1 MRFSIIG
8 APRQRYDLG
17 ETAAQA
23 WWDWVE
29 DALLAEQ
36 LGFDA
41 VYTGEHH
48 FCFASGNSS
57 PLVLLTHVAARTE
70 RIRVGTS
77 VICAP
82 FHNPLRLAEDI
93 AAVDIV
99 SKGRFDLGIGVGSQ
113 WEEFQTFGINPKERT
128 GRTWE
133 IIDIIERCLHGGE
146 EQFDWNGKYYHFP
159 GVRWI
164 MQPVQQRIP
173 IFWGGFGPQSVAR
186 AAERGYHLIASD
198 VTGTYQRVMQEKG
211 RRPDDYLIGFVTAV
225 SIGRTREAAFEA
237 MGEPCTWTSNQYALR
252 PNLEGQRP
260 PESARLSVEDVRRA
274 WQTGDRRA
282 AFSVPIAGT
291 VEDVIEHFLKVVR
304 GETGLITHIGVQ
316 VREPGTKTEDAHRTM
331 TLFAQE
337 VLPVLRAE
345 AAKVEAERRERDRA
359 AAVSRGPA

>member
-1 MRFSIIG
+1 MRFSIIC
-8 APRQRYDLG
+8 APRQRADLG
-17 ETAAQA
+17 ESAAQA
-23 WWDWVE
+23 WWNFTE

-41 VYTGEHH
+41 IYIGEHH

-57 PLVLLTHVAARTE
+57 VLPWLTQVAARTE

-113 WEEFQTFGINPKERT
+113 WEEFQTFGINPDERV

-133 IIDIIERCLHGGE
+133 IIDILERCLHGAE
-146 EQFDWNGKYYHFP
+146 VDETFDWEGKYYHFP
-159 GVRWI
+159 GIRWI

-173 IFWGGFGPQSVAR
+173 ILWGGFGPQNVAK
-186 AAERGYHLIASD
+186 AARRGYHLIASD
-198 VTGTYQRVMQEKG
+198 VTGTYARVMREQG
-211 RRPDDYLIGFVTAV
+211 RRPEDFLIGFVNNV
-225 SIGRTREAAFEA
+225 SIADTREAAFDA
-237 MGEPCTWTSNQYALR
+237 VAEPSTWVSNQYALR
-252 PNLEGQRP
+252 PDVHGNKP
-260 PESARLSVEDVRRA
+260 PESARYSVEDVRAA
-274 WQTGDRRA
+274 WQAGRFRGGP
-282 AFSVPIAGT
+282 FSVPVAGT
-291 VEDVIEHFLKVVR
+291 VEDVTEHFLKVVR
-304 GETGLITHIGVQ
+304 GETGLITHIGVA
-316 VREPGTKTEDAHRTM
+316 VREPGTSTEHAHRTM

-345 AAKVEAERRERDRA
+345 ADRQTAEL
-359 AAVSRGPA
+359 V

>member
-8 APRQRYDLG
+8 APRQRWDLG

-29 DALLAEQ
+29 DAVLAEK

-57 PLVLLTHVAARTE
+57 PFLLLANVAARTE

-93 AAVDIV
+93 AALDIL

-113 WEEFQTFGINPKERT
+113 WEEFQTFGINPKERV

-133 IIDIIERCLHGGE
+133 IIDILERCLHGTE
-146 EQFDWNGKYYHFP
+146 ESFDHEGKYYHFP

-164 MQPVQQRIP
+164 MQPVQKRIP
-173 IFWGGFGPQSVAR
+173 ILWGGFGPQSVAR
-186 AAERGYHLIASD
+186 AAEHDFHLIATD
-198 VTGTYQRVMQEKG
+198 VTGTYERVMRERG
-211 RRPDDYLIGFVTAV
+211 RQPEDYLIGFVNRI
-225 SIGRTREAAFEA
+225 SIAPTREQAFAAVA
-237 MGEPCTWTSNQYALR
+237 EPCTWTSNQYALR
-252 PNLEGQRP
+252 PDLEGNKP
-260 PESARLSVEDVRRA
+260 PESARVSVEDIRRA
-274 WQTGDRRA
+274 WQSGSYRA

-291 VEDVIEHFLKVVR
+291 VEDITEHFLKIVR
-304 GETGLITHIGVQ
+304 GEFGFITHVGVQ
-316 VREPGTKTEDAHRTM
+316 VREPGTKNEDVHRTM

-345 AAKVEAERRERDRA
+345 AAKLEAARKRAVTGRD
-359 AAVSRGPA
+359 

>member
-17 ETAAQA
+17 ESAAQA

-29 DALLAEQ
+29 DAVLAEQ

-99 SKGRFDLGIGVGSQ
+99 SRGRFDLGIGVGSQ
-113 WEEFQTFGINPKERT
+113 WEEFQAFGIDPKERT

-146 EQFDWNGKYYHFP
+146 ETFDHHGKYYHFP

-173 IFWGGFGPQSVAR
+173 ILWGGFGPQGVAR
-186 AAERGYHLIASD
+186 AAERGYHLIATD
-198 VTGTYQRVMQEKG
+198 VTGTYERVMREQG
-211 RRPDDYLIGFVTAV
+211 RRPEDYLIGFVNRV
-225 SIGRTREAAFEA
+225 SIANTREAAFEA
-237 MGEPCTWTSNQYALR
+237 VAEPCTWTSNQYALR
-252 PNLEGQRP
+252 PDLEGRKP
-260 PESARLSVEDVRRA
+260 PESARLTVADIRRA
-274 WQTGDRRA
+274 WETGDRRA

-291 VEDVIEHFLKVVR
+291 VEDVTEHFLKVVR

-316 VREPGTKTEDAHRTM
+316 VREPGTRTEDVHRTM
-331 TLFAQE
+331 TLFARE

-345 AAKVEAERRERDRA
+345 AARVEAERNDRA
-359 AAVSRGPA
+359 RAEAASLSHA

>member
-23 WWDWVE
+23 WWDFVE
-29 DALLAEQ
+29 DAVLADQ

-41 VYTGEHH
+41 IYTGEHH

-57 PLVLLTHVAARTE
+57 PLVLLTHIAARTE

-99 SKGRFDLGIGVGSQ
+99 SRGRFDLGIGVGSQ
-113 WEEFQTFGINPKERT
+113 WEEFQTFGINPKERV

-133 IIDIIERCLHGGE
+133 IIDIIERCLHGKE
-146 EQFDWNGKYYHFP
+146 ETFDWEGKYYHFP

-164 MQPVQQRIP
+164 MQPVQKRIP
-173 IFWGGFGPQSVAR
+173 ILWGGFGPQSVAR
-186 AAERGYHLIASD
+186 AAERAYHLIAFD
-198 VTGTYQRVMQEKG
+198 VTGAYERVMREHG
-211 RRPDDYLIGFVTAV
+211 RRPEDYLIGFVNRI
-225 SIGRTREAAFEA
+225 SIGSTREKAFEA
-237 MGEPCTWTSNQYALR
+237 VAEPCTWTSNQYALR
-252 PNLEGQRP
+252 PDLEGNKP
-260 PESARLSVEDVRRA
+260 PESAAFSVEDIRRA
-274 WQTGDRRA
+274 WQQGSFRGGP
-282 AFSVPIAGT
+282 FSVPIAGT
-291 VEDVIEHFLKVVR
+291 VEEVTEHFLKIVR
-304 GETGLITHIGVQ
+304 GEMGLITHVGLQ
-316 VREPGTKTEDAHRTM
+316 VREPGTKTEDVHRTM

-337 VLPVLRAE
+337 ILPVLRAE
-345 AAKVEAERRERDRA
+345 AARVETQRKASGQVA
-359 AAVSRGPA
+359 SAGAP

>member
-8 APRQRYDLG
+8 APRQRWDLG
-17 ETAAQA
+17 ESAAQA

-29 DALLAEQ
+29 DAVLAEK

-57 PLVLLTHVAARTE
+57 PFLLLTNVAARTE

-93 AAVDIV
+93 AALDIV
-99 SKGRFDLGIGVGSQ
+99 SRGRFDLGIGVGSQ
-113 WEEFQTFGINPKERT
+113 WEEFQTFGIDPKERV

-133 IIDIIERCLHGGE
+133 IIDILERCLHGSE
-146 EQFDWNGKYYHFP
+146 ESFDHHGKYYQFP

-164 MQPVQQRIP
+164 MQPVQSRIP
-173 IFWGGFGPQSVAR
+173 ILWGGFGPQNVAR

-198 VTGTYQRVMQEKG
+198 VTGTYERVMREKG
-211 RRPDDYLIGFVTAV
+211 RRASDYLIGFVNRI
-225 SIGRTREAAFEA
+225 SIGKTREEAFEA
-237 MGEPCTWTSNQYALR
+237 VAEPCAWTSNQYALR
-252 PNLEGQRP
+252 PDLQGNKP
-260 PESARLSVEDVRRA
+260 PESARVSVADIRRA
-274 WQTGDRRA
+274 WESGNYRA

-291 VEDVIEHFLKVVR
+291 VEDLTRHFLKLVR
-304 GETGLITHIGVQ
+304 GEMGLITHIGLQ
-316 VREPGTKTEDAHRTM
+316 IREPGTSTEHAHRTM
-331 TLFAQE
+331 TLFAEE
-337 VLPVLRAE
+337 VLPVLRTE
-345 AAKVEAERRERDRA
+345 AARVEAERDA
-359 AAVSRGPA
+359 APVS